1 MKEMPV
7 CQFCNKDM
15 STLSSLNHHQ
25 KRTKKCLI
33 IQGIVPK
40 GEFKCHTCIS
50 TFLTKVSLSKHI
62 ISCNNKHLA
71 ETNANILIQNK
82 IKELEDIE
90 NIKKNYLLLQEQQR
104 ITETKYTTLQ
114 DNHNNLLDNYNKLLE
129 EKKTTE
135 AKYENIIERI
145 TKEALS
151 HNFEDETIIEIDD
164 TLSESQFTVDESESE
179 TDDVDNYKLTP
190 LEVGQGY
197 TIEHREEDGYINVT
211 NLCKAGG
218 KQFKHWNRLD
228 KTKAFLQVLSSAVHI
243 RTAELIKL
251 GKGLKNIKDSTQG
264 TWVHPQ
270 IAINIAQWISPQFDV
285 KVSGWVYEI
294 MMTGKVDITNTKTYK
309 ELQKENKNKELK
321 IQYITKKYVK
331 SQPRVQYEEKNVVY
345 ILTTKLMKKD
355 RRYILGKATNLT
367 SRLSTYNKSD
377 EHEVVYYASCED
389 EETMSCVETMVFQY
403 LNEYREQAN
412 RERFIL
418 PEKKE
423 ISFFSD
429 VIKKSVEFFKK

>member
-1 MKEMPV
+1 MPV
-7 CQFCNKDM
+7 CQYCNKDM
-15 STLSSLNHHQ
+15 STMSSLIHHQ

-40 GEFKCHTCIS
+40 GEFNCPTCTS
-50 TFLTKVSLSKHI
+50 TFLTKFSLSKHTV
-62 ISCNNKHLA
+62 SCN
-71 ETNANILIQNK
+71 
-82 IKELEDIE
+82 
-90 NIKKNYLLLQEQQR
+90 KKLLPEIYASL
-104 ITETKYTTLQ
+104 ETKY
-114 DNHNNLLDNYNKLLE
+114 NILLDNYNKLHDNNTRLLE

-135 AKYENIIERI
+135 AKYETIIEKI
-145 TKEALS
+145 TIRALS

-164 TLSESQFTVDESESE
+164 TLSDSKFTVDESESE
-179 TDDVDNYKLTP
+179 TDEVDDYKLTP

-218 KQFKHWNRLD
+218 KQFKAWFRLD
-228 KTKAFLQVLSSAVHI
+228 KTKAFLQVLSSAVLIH
-243 RTAELIKL
+243 TSDLIKL
-251 GKGLKNIKDSTQG
+251 GNSTFGNKGEQQVTF

-270 IAINIAQWISPQFDV
+270 IVINIAQWISPQFDV

-321 IQYITKKYVK
+321 IQYLTKKYVK

>member
-1 MKEMPV
+1 MFNITGYCSKREFN
-7 CQFCNKDM
+7 CLICSSSYLTKFALSSHTITCNK
-15 STLSSLNHHQ
+15 
-25 KRTKKCLI
+25 
-33 IQGIVPK
+33 
-40 GEFKCHTCIS
+40 
-50 TFLTKVSLSKHI
+50 
-62 ISCNNKHLA
+62 KHLA
-71 ETNANILIQNK
+71 ETNADVATRLLNI
-82 IKELEDIE
+82 
-90 NIKKNYLLLQEQQR
+90 
-104 ITETKYTTLQ
+104 ETKY
-114 DNHNNLLDNYNKLLE
+114 NMLLE
-129 EKKTTE
+129 EKNTLQD
-135 AKYENIIERI
+135 KYDTLIEKI
-145 TKEALS
+145 TNEALS

-164 TLSESQFTVDESESE
+164 TLSESQFTVNESESE

-211 NLCKAGG
+211 NLCKACG
-218 KQFKHWNRLD
+218 KQFKAWFRLD
-228 KTKAFLQVLSSAVHI
+228 KTKAFLQVLSSSVLIH
-243 RTAELIKL
+243 TNELIKYSP
-251 GKGLKNIKDSTQG
+251 GSIKERA
-264 TWVHPQ
+264 TWAHPQ
-270 IAINIAQWISPQFDV
+270 VSINIAQWISPQFDV

-309 ELQKENKNKELK
+309 ELQKENKDHKIK
-321 IQYITKKYVK
+321 IQYLTKKYIK
-331 SQPRVQYEEKNVVY
+331 AQPRVQYEEKNVVY

-389 EETMSCVETMVFQY
+389 EETMSCVENTVFKY

-418 PEKKE
+418 PEKKD

-429 VIKKSVEFFKK
+429 AIKKSVEFFKK